1 MTGTRIASW
10 DQLLALPVS
19 GESFLLRRSHYAV
32 LVDGGWKKDKV
43 RSVLATHFPA
53 IGKLDIVV
61 CTHGDGD
68 HAGGLPDLLNNWP
81 GQIGQVWLPGR
92 WADVVPDLMKDPK
105 GFVKRLLRELDEIIR
120 ANKPDPVVS
129 SPFDRFGG
137 ADDQTAAETF
147 RTDEDLSIRRD
158 GDDEAPFREEEDRY
172 GAEIDLGATEPIDEP
187 TWFDELRKAVNLPGD
202 EVASRAFESARS
214 SIKYRERKLRLSAG
228 AATGWLGMID
238 TVEAIRGI
246 ANAAIARKL
255 RVRWFDY
262 RAFEATRRPSGGV
275 PGFLEPINAREQ
287 APAPLYASLLLR
299 LTEINRHSL
308 VFFAPPTITRLG
320 VLLCGDSPLGDGSKF
335 ATSFLSS
342 TARPRYPIVS
352 TAPHHGAETNSAAYQ
367 HMRGWADIIVLVRA
381 GGSSSQPGQTFK
393 SLKWPLKVCAT
404 CPATRRAAH
413 IAGVASA
420 GPNWW
425 YPLVIVGKPCACA

>member
-1 MTGTRIASW
+1 MPLSRESCG
-10 DQLLALPVS
+10 S
-19 GESFLLRRSHYAV
+19 GGF
-32 LVDGGWKKDKV
+32 
-43 RSVLATHFPA
+43 
-53 IGKLDIVV
+53 
-61 CTHGDGD
+61 D
-68 HAGGLPDLLNNWP
+68 H
-81 GQIGQVWLPGR
+81 
-92 WADVVPDLMKDPK
+92 
-105 GFVKRLLRELDEIIR
+105 
-120 ANKPDPVVS
+120 
-129 SPFDRFGG
+129 
-137 ADDQTAAETF
+137 
-147 RTDEDLSIRRD
+147 
-158 GDDEAPFREEEDRY
+158 
-172 GAEIDLGATEPIDEP
+172 
-187 TWFDELRKAVNLPGD
+187 
-202 EVASRAFESARS
+202 
-214 SIKYRERKLRLSAG
+214 
-228 AATGWLGMID
+228 
-238 TVEAIRGI
+238 
-246 ANAAIARKL
+246 
-255 RVRWFDY
+255 

-320 VLLCGDSPLGDGSKF
+320 ILLVASSTGDGSKLP